1 MTLFDILFTPTVIIA
16 LILGYMA
23 VKHKWKIADIF

>member
-1 MTLFDILFTPTVIIA
+1 MTLFDILFTPTIVVA
-16 LILGYMA
+16 LVLGYFS

>member
-1 MTLFDILFTPTVIIA
+1 MTLFDMLFTPTIIVT
-16 LILGYMA
+16 LILGYIA